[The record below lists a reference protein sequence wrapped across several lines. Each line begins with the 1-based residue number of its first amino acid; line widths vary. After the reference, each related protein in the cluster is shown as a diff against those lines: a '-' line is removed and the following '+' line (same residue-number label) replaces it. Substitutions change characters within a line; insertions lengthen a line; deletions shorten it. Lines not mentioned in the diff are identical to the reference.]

1 MLTQR
6 MSETVSIVGAGRVGR
21 ALGRRLHELGW
32 RVGGVTGRSIST
44 ARAAVRAIGA
54 GQPSAAPDSP
64 GPEFKSRSDHHA
76 GRRHRRR
83 GENLAQLGGK
93 EWSGKV
99 VLHTSGT
106 LDSSVLRPLAALGAA
121 TGSMHPMQTFSSQ
134 NFPDL
139 AKCIFGIEGAPAAM
153 QVARKMI
160 HQMGGV
166 AVRLSGAN
174 KAAYH
179 AAGSFACVYVLAL
192 METATRL
199 LMTQGFKR
207 RQAMRALLPLTRQ
220 TLDNFESVGPLAAW
234 TGPWR
239 RGDFSTIERHVKAL
253 GGIRARISG
262 GLQDAFAPDGR
273 SACRAACRHA
283 QATRP
288 DLRRGSSSEK
298 EMTMDVAPAFRR
310 ASVRRQ
316 SARLKAGATQ
326 RRIRRCLIFIH
337 RGLLDSTEHS
347 NRKHDAAERPA
358 RGGFAGPHRAG
369 GHGRGLLQHRVS
381 HRAARPQRL
390 RASVRAHDVSG
401 LGQRREDG
409 AHQADQFFG
418 RRAERL
424 DAL

>member
-6 MSETVSIVGAGRVGR
+6 MPETVSIVGGGRVGR

-54 GQPSAAPDSP
+54 GQPLDAPTHQILNSSVILITTPDGAIESVA
-64 GPEFKSRSDHHA
+64 K
-76 GRRHRRR
+76 
-83 GENLAQLGGK
+83 NLAHLGGR

-99 VLHTSGT
+99 VLHTSGS
-106 LDSSVLRPLAALGAA
+106 LDSSVLQPLADLGAA
-121 TGSMHPMQTFSSQ
+121 TGSMHPMQTFSNQ
-134 NFPDL
+134 NLPNL
-139 AKCIFGIEGAPAAM
+139 ANCIFGIDGSPVAL

-207 RQAMRALLPLTRQ
+207 RQAMRALLPLVRQ

-234 TGPWR
+234 TGPLS

-253 GGIRARISG
+253 ADFEPEYLEAYEALSRLTAEVLAGQPAAMVKQLDRIFG
-262 GLQDAFAPDGR
+262 
-273 SACRAACRHA
+273 AAA
-283 QATRP
+283 
-288 DLRRGSSSEK
+288 
-298 EMTMDVAPAFRR
+298 
-310 ASVRRQ
+310 
-316 SARLKAGATQ
+316 
-326 RRIRRCLIFIH
+326 
-337 RGLLDSTEHS
+337 
-347 NRKHDAAERPA
+347 
-358 RGGFAGPHRAG
+358 
-369 GHGRGLLQHRVS
+369 VS
-381 HRAARPQRL
+381 KKK
-390 RASVRAHDVSG
+390 
-401 LGQRREDG
+401 
-409 AHQADQFFG
+409 
-418 RRAERL
+418 
-424 DAL
+424 